1 MLGYLPRMTDRDD
14 PVPPRFTPTAGDP
27 SLELFGQGWTPETLP
42 EHASESYE
50 GRHRVE
56 DD

>member
-1 MLGYLPRMTDRDD
+1 MTDRDD
-14 PVPPRFTPTAGDP
+14 PVSPRFTPTAGDP
-27 SLELFGQGWTPETLP
+27 SLEWFGQGWTPDTLP